1 MISVLHIKN
10 IGIIEDLYINLG
22 DGFNVLTGETGSGK
36 SLIINSLKLISG
48 GRFSKEMIR
57 KGEDY
62 SLVELNIFNPKDKNS
77 IDGNI
82 TISREIFSNGKN
94 TCKINGRLVTC
105 VELKLFM
112 QKYIDIHGQNDNQL
126 LLNENYQSKYLDD
139 YCIKEIKLVLN
150 KYSKLYKR
158 YKEINTELE
167 KNLGDDREKER
178 KLSLLQ
184 YEFEAIEIQ
193 KQQNDEE
200 SSMNGKLFNTNAF
213 SNKNILNNYNEE
225 YNKKEE
231 ELENKH
237 SLFMNAERISTSLEE
252 AYSNTQESMDAI
264 NAAVKSLARI
274 CDIDKKYNQIFEKLQ
289 NVFYELEENYYEI
302 RDSKDMDSF
311 NEEDR
316 NYIEERLDLISDLK
330 RKYGSTIKEI
340 LDFKTNTE
348 AEINRINS
356 LEEYNKKLK
365 EELSYLKVEM
375 KDICEELHDIR
386 LKNANRLSSQI
397 NSELQELEMKN
408 SVFSI
413 KVLERG
419 TFKDNGSDDIKFFI
433 KTNLGEDD
441 KELTKIASGGEM
453 SRIMLAIKTVLSD
466 CDETDILIFDEID
479 TGISGKAAKVVGRK
493 LKQIGKNHQVITITH
508 QPSIA
513 AKGDN
518 NYYIYKVVEGE
529 RTHTEIRKLEEK
541 EIIDEIARI
550 SNGEVTTAAKKQALE
565 LRKSA

>member
-57 KGEDY
+57 KGEKY

-184 YEFEAIEIQ
+184 YEFEEIE
-193 KQQNDEE
+193 KANLKEGE
-200 SSMNGKLFNTNAF
+200 
-213 SNKNILNNYNEE
+213 
-225 YNKKEE
+225 EE

-274 CDIDKKYNQIFEKLQ
+274 SDIDKKYNQIFEKLQ

>member
-10 IGIIEDLYINLG
+10 IGIIEDLSINLG

-57 KGEDY
+57 KGEKY

-184 YEFEAIEIQ
+184 YEFEEIE
-193 KQQNDEE
+193 KANLKEGE
-200 SSMNGKLFNTNAF
+200 
-213 SNKNILNNYNEE
+213 
-225 YNKKEE
+225 EE

-479 TGISGKAAKVVGRK
+479 TGISGNAAKVVGRK

>member
-184 YEFEAIEIQ
+184 YEFEEIE
-193 KQQNDEE
+193 KANLKEGE
-200 SSMNGKLFNTNAF
+200 
-213 SNKNILNNYNEE
+213 
-225 YNKKEE
+225 EE

-386 LKNANRLSSQI
+386 LKNANRLSRQI

>member
-184 YEFEAIEIQ
+184 YEFEEIE
-193 KQQNDEE
+193 KANLKE
-200 SSMNGKLFNTNAF
+200 S
-213 SNKNILNNYNEE
+213 E
-225 YNKKEE
+225 EE

-330 RKYGSTIKEI
+330 RKYDSTIKEI

>member
-57 KGEDY
+57 KGENY
-62 SLVELNIFNPKDKNS
+62 SLVELNIFSPKDKNS

-82 TISREIFSNGKN
+82 TISREIHSNGKN

-139 YCIKEIKLVLN
+139 YCIKEIKPITN
-150 KYSKLYKR
+150 KYSKLFKR
-158 YKEINTELE
+158 YKEIKSELE

-184 YEFEAIEIQ
+184 YEFEEIE
-193 KQQNDEE
+193 KAGLKEGE
-200 SSMNGKLFNTNAF
+200 
-213 SNKNILNNYNEE
+213 
-225 YNKKEE
+225 EE

-237 SLFMNAERISTSLEE
+237 SLFMNAEKISTSLED
-252 AYSNTQESMDAI
+252 AYTNTQESMDSV

-274 CDIDKKYNQIFEKLQ
+274 CDIDKKYNQIFERLQ
-289 NVFYELEENYYEI
+289 NVFYELEENCYEI

-340 LDFKTNTE
+340 LEFKADTE
-348 AEINRINS
+348 AEIDRING
-356 LEEYNKKLK
+356 LEQHNKELK
-365 EELSYLKVEM
+365 QELSYLEVEM

-386 LKNANRLSSQI
+386 LKNANLLSNQI

-413 KVLERG
+413 KVIEKG
-419 TFKDNGSDDIKFFI
+419 YFKENGYDDIKFFI

-479 TGISGKAAKVVGRK
+479 TGISGKAAKVVGKK
-493 LKQIGKNHQVITITH
+493 LKQIGKKHQVITITH

-518 NYYIYKVVEGE
+518 NYYIYKVVEDD
-529 RTHTEIRKLEEK
+529 RTHTEIRKLEEN
-541 EIIDEIARI
+541 EIIEEIARI
-550 SNGEVTTAAKKQALE
+550 SNGEVTNAAKKQALE

>member
-10 IGIIEDLYINLG
+10 IGIIEDLSINLG

-57 KGEDY
+57 KGEKY

-184 YEFEAIEIQ
+184 YEFEEIE
-193 KQQNDEE
+193 KANLKE
-200 SSMNGKLFNTNAF
+200 S
-213 SNKNILNNYNEE
+213 E
-225 YNKKEE
+225 EE

-274 CDIDKKYNQIFEKLQ
+274 SDIDKKYNQIFEKLQ

>member
-22 DGFNVLTGETGSGK
+22 DGFNVLTGEKERGK

-184 YEFEAIEIQ
+184 YEFEEIE
-193 KQQNDEE
+193 KANLKE
-200 SSMNGKLFNTNAF
+200 S
-213 SNKNILNNYNEE
+213 E
-225 YNKKEE
+225 EE

>member
-1 MISVLHIKN
+1 MA
-10 IGIIEDLYINLG
+10 
-22 DGFNVLTGETGSGK
+22 
-36 SLIINSLKLISG
+36 
-48 GRFSKEMIR
+48 
-57 KGEDY
+57 
-62 SLVELNIFNPKDKNS
+62 S
-77 IDGNI
+77 I
-82 TISREIFSNGKN
+82 
-94 TCKINGRLVTC
+94 
-105 VELKLFM
+105 
-112 QKYIDIHGQNDNQL
+112 
-126 LLNENYQSKYLDD
+126 
-139 YCIKEIKLVLN
+139 
-150 KYSKLYKR
+150 
-158 YKEINTELE
+158 
-167 KNLGDDREKER
+167 
-178 KLSLLQ
+178 
-184 YEFEAIEIQ
+184 
-193 KQQNDEE
+193 
-200 SSMNGKLFNTNAF
+200 
-213 SNKNILNNYNEE
+213 NILNIIPNNTTSKFTDPFSFEIIFE
-225 YNKKEE
+225 VLSNLKKEIE
-231 ELENKH
+231 WKMIYIG
-237 SLFMNAERISTSLEE
+237 SAE
-252 AYSNTQESMDAI
+252 
-264 NAAVKSLARI
+264 
-274 CDIDKKYNQIFEKLQ
+274 DKKYDQIFERLQ

>member
-10 IGIIEDLYINLG
+10 IGIIEDLSINLG

-57 KGEDY
+57 KGEKY

-184 YEFEAIEIQ
+184 YEFEEIE
-193 KQQNDEE
+193 KANLKEGE
-200 SSMNGKLFNTNAF
+200 
-213 SNKNILNNYNEE
+213 
-225 YNKKEE
+225 EE

-274 CDIDKKYNQIFEKLQ
+274 SDIDKKYNQIFEKLQ

>member
-57 KGEDY
+57 KGENY
-62 SLVELNIFNPKDKNS
+62 SLVELNIFSPKDKNS

-82 TISREIFSNGKN
+82 TISREIHSNGKN

-139 YCIKEIKLVLN
+139 YCIKEIKPITN

-158 YKEINTELE
+158 YKEIKSELE

-184 YEFEAIEIQ
+184 YEFEEIE
-193 KQQNDEE
+193 KANLKEGE
-200 SSMNGKLFNTNAF
+200 
-213 SNKNILNNYNEE
+213 
-225 YNKKEE
+225 EE

-237 SLFMNAERISTSLEE
+237 SLFMNAEKISTSLED
-252 AYSNTQESMDAI
+252 AYTNTQESMDSV
-264 NAAVKSLARI
+264 NAAIKSLARI
-274 CDIDKKYNQIFEKLQ
+274 CDIDKKYNQIFERLQ
-289 NVFYELEENYYEI
+289 NVFYELEENCYEV
-302 RDSKDMDSF
+302 RGSKDMDSI

-340 LDFKTNTE
+340 LEFKADTE
-348 AEINRINS
+348 AEIDRINS
-356 LEEYNKKLK
+356 LEEHNKELK
-365 EELSYLKVEM
+365 QELSYLEVEM

-386 LKNANRLSSQI
+386 LKNANLLSNQI

-413 KVLERG
+413 KVIEKG
-419 TFKDNGSDDIKFFI
+419 YFKENGYDDIKFFI

-453 SRIMLAIKTVLSD
+453 SRIMLAIKTVLSN

-493 LKQIGKNHQVITITH
+493 LKQIGKKHQVITITH

-518 NYYIYKVVEGE
+518 NYYIYKVVEDD
-529 RTHTEIRKLEEK
+529 RTHTEIRKLEEN
-541 EIIDEIARI
+541 EIIEEIARI
-550 SNGEVTTAAKKQALE
+550 SNGEVTNVAKKQALE

>member
-10 IGIIEDLYINLG
+10 IGIIEDLSINLG

-36 SLIINSLKLISG
+36 SLIINSLRLISG

-57 KGEDY
+57 KGEKY
-62 SLVELNIFNPKDKNS
+62 SLVELNIFNPKDKYS

-82 TISREIFSNGKN
+82 TISREIFFNGKN

-112 QKYIDIHGQNDNQL
+112 QNYLDIHGQNDNQL
-126 LLNENYQSKYLDD
+126 LLNENYQAKYLDD
-139 YCIKEIKLVLN
+139 YCTKDIKLVLN

-167 KNLGDDREKER
+167 ENLGDDREKER

-184 YEFEAIEIQ
+184 YEFEEIE
-193 KQQNDEE
+193 KANLKEGE
-200 SSMNGKLFNTNAF
+200 
-213 SNKNILNNYNEE
+213 
-225 YNKKEE
+225 EE

-237 SLFMNAERISTSLEE
+237 SLFMNAEKISTSLEE
-252 AYSNTQESMDAI
+252 AYSNTQESMDAVNTAI
-264 NAAVKSLARI
+264 KSLARI
-274 CDIDKKYNQIFEKLQ
+274 CDIDKKYDQIFERLQ
-289 NVFYELEENYYEI
+289 NVFYELEENCYEI

-340 LDFKTNTE
+340 LDFKANTE
-348 AEINRINS
+348 AEIDRINS
-356 LEEYNKKLK
+356 LEEHNKKLK
-365 EELSYLKVEM
+365 EELSYLEVEM

-386 LKNANRLSSQI
+386 LKNANLLSNQI

-466 CDETDILIFDEID
+466 CDETDILVFDEID

-493 LKQIGKNHQVITITH
+493 LKQIGKKHQVITITH

-518 NYYIYKVVEGE
+518 NYYIYKVIEDD
-529 RTHTEIRKLEEK
+529 RTHTEIRKLEEN
-541 EIIDEIARI
+541 EIIEEIARI
-550 SNGEVTTAAKKQALE
+550 SNGEVTNAAKKQAIE

>member
-1 MISVLHIKN
+1 M
-10 IGIIEDLYINLG
+10 
-22 DGFNVLTGETGSGK
+22 
-36 SLIINSLKLISG
+36 
-48 GRFSKEMIR
+48 
-57 KGEDY
+57 
-62 SLVELNIFNPKDKNS
+62 
-77 IDGNI
+77 
-82 TISREIFSNGKN
+82 
-94 TCKINGRLVTC
+94 
-105 VELKLFM
+105 
-112 QKYIDIHGQNDNQL
+112 
-126 LLNENYQSKYLDD
+126 
-139 YCIKEIKLVLN
+139 N

-184 YEFEAIEIQ
+184 YEFEEIE
-193 KQQNDEE
+193 KANLKEGE
-200 SSMNGKLFNTNAF
+200 
-213 SNKNILNNYNEE
+213 
-225 YNKKEE
+225 EE

-274 CDIDKKYNQIFEKLQ
+274 SDIDKKYNQIFEKLQ

-316 NYIEERLDLISDLK
+316 NYIEERLDLISDIK

>member
-10 IGIIEDLYINLG
+10 IGIIEDLSINLG

-57 KGEDY
+57 KGEKY

-184 YEFEAIEIQ
+184 YEFEEIE
-193 KQQNDEE
+193 KANLKEGE
-200 SSMNGKLFNTNAF
+200 
-213 SNKNILNNYNEE
+213 
-225 YNKKEE
+225 EE

>member
-105 VELKLFM
+105 VELKKIM

-184 YEFEAIEIQ
+184 YEFEEIE
-193 KQQNDEE
+193 KANLKE
-200 SSMNGKLFNTNAF
+200 S
-213 SNKNILNNYNEE
+213 E
-225 YNKKEE
+225 EE

>member
-10 IGIIEDLYINLG
+10 IGIIDDLSINLG

-184 YEFEAIEIQ
+184 YEFEEIE
-193 KQQNDEE
+193 KANLKE
-200 SSMNGKLFNTNAF
+200 S
-213 SNKNILNNYNEE
+213 E
-225 YNKKEE
+225 EE

-466 CDETDILIFDEID
+466 CDETDILVFDEID

-493 LKQIGKNHQVITITH
+493 LKQIGKKHQVITITH

-518 NYYIYKVVEGE
+518 NYYIYKVVEDD
-529 RTHTEIRKLEEK
+529 RTHTEIRKLEEN
-541 EIIDEIARI
+541 EIIEEIARI

>member
-10 IGIIEDLYINLG
+10 IGIIEDLSINLG

-57 KGEDY
+57 KGEKY

-184 YEFEAIEIQ
+184 YEFEEIE
-193 KQQNDEE
+193 KANLKE
-200 SSMNGKLFNTNAF
+200 S
-213 SNKNILNNYNEE
+213 E
-225 YNKKEE
+225 EE

>member
-57 KGEDY
+57 KGENY
-62 SLVELNIFNPKDKNS
+62 SLVELNIFSPKDKNS

-82 TISREIFSNGKN
+82 TISREIHSNGKN

-139 YCIKEIKLVLN
+139 YCIKEIKPITN

-158 YKEINTELE
+158 YKEIKSELE

-184 YEFEAIEIQ
+184 YEFEEIE
-193 KQQNDEE
+193 KANLKEGE
-200 SSMNGKLFNTNAF
+200 
-213 SNKNILNNYNEE
+213 
-225 YNKKEE
+225 EE

-237 SLFMNAERISTSLEE
+237 SLFMNAEKISTSLED
-252 AYSNTQESMDAI
+252 AYTNTQESMDSV
-264 NAAVKSLARI
+264 NAAIKSLARI
-274 CDIDKKYNQIFEKLQ
+274 CDIDKKYNQIFERLQ
-289 NVFYELEENYYEI
+289 NVFYELEENCYEI
-302 RDSKDMDSF
+302 RGSKDMDSV

-340 LDFKTNTE
+340 LEFKADTE
-348 AEINRINS
+348 AEIDRINS
-356 LEEYNKKLK
+356 LEEHNKELK
-365 EELSYLKVEM
+365 QELSYLEVEM

-386 LKNANRLSSQI
+386 LKNANLLSNQI

-413 KVLERG
+413 KVIEKG
-419 TFKDNGSDDIKFFI
+419 YFKENGYDDIKFFI

-453 SRIMLAIKTVLSD
+453 SRIMLAIKTVLSN

-493 LKQIGKNHQVITITH
+493 LKQIGKKHQVITITH

-518 NYYIYKVVEGE
+518 NYYIYKVVEDD
-529 RTHTEIRKLEEK
+529 RTHTEIRKLEEN
-541 EIIDEIARI
+541 EIIEEIARI
-550 SNGEVTTAAKKQALE
+550 SNGEVTNVAKKQALE

>member
-10 IGIIEDLYINLG
+10 IGIIEDLSINLG

-184 YEFEAIEIQ
+184 YEFEEIE
-193 KQQNDEE
+193 KANLKE
-200 SSMNGKLFNTNAF
+200 S
-213 SNKNILNNYNEE
+213 E
-225 YNKKEE
+225 EE

-397 NSELQELEMKN
+397 NSELQELDMKN

>member
-184 YEFEAIEIQ
+184 YEFEEIE
-193 KQQNDEE
+193 KANLKE
-200 SSMNGKLFNTNAF
+200 S
-213 SNKNILNNYNEE
+213 E
-225 YNKKEE
+225 EE

-386 LKNANRLSSQI
+386 LKNANRLSRQI

-466 CDETDILIFDEID
+466 CDETDILVFDEID

-493 LKQIGKNHQVITITH
+493 LKQIGKKHQVITITH

-518 NYYIYKVVEGE
+518 NYYIYKVVEDD
-529 RTHTEIRKLEEK
+529 RTHTEIRKLEEN
-541 EIIDEIARI
+541 EIIEEIARI

>member
-10 IGIIEDLYINLG
+10 IGIIEDLSINLG

-36 SLIINSLKLISG
+36 SLIINSLRLISG

-184 YEFEAIEIQ
+184 YEFEEIE
-193 KQQNDEE
+193 KANLKE
-200 SSMNGKLFNTNAF
+200 S
-213 SNKNILNNYNEE
+213 E
-225 YNKKEE
+225 EE

>member
-57 KGEDY
+57 KGEKY

-184 YEFEAIEIQ
+184 YEFEEIE
-193 KQQNDEE
+193 KANLKEGE
-200 SSMNGKLFNTNAF
+200 
-213 SNKNILNNYNEE
+213 
-225 YNKKEE
+225 EE

-397 NSELQELEMKN
+397 NSELQELDMKN

>member
-184 YEFEAIEIQ
+184 YEFEEIE
-193 KQQNDEE
+193 KANLKE
-200 SSMNGKLFNTNAF
+200 S
-213 SNKNILNNYNEE
+213 E
-225 YNKKEE
+225 EE

>member
-10 IGIIEDLYINLG
+10 IGIIEDLSINLG

-57 KGEDY
+57 KGEKY

-184 YEFEAIEIQ
+184 YEFEEIE
-193 KQQNDEE
+193 KANLKEGE
-200 SSMNGKLFNTNAF
+200 
-213 SNKNILNNYNEE
+213 
-225 YNKKEE
+225 EE

-274 CDIDKKYNQIFEKLQ
+274 SDIDKKYNQIFEKLQ

-386 LKNANRLSSQI
+386 LKNANSLSSQI
-397 NSELQELEMKN
+397 NSELQELEKKN

>member
-184 YEFEAIEIQ
+184 YEFEEIE
-193 KQQNDEE
+193 KANLKE
-200 SSMNGKLFNTNAF
+200 S
-213 SNKNILNNYNEE
+213 E
-225 YNKKEE
+225 EE

-386 LKNANRLSSQI
+386 LKNANRLSRQI

>member
-167 KNLGDDREKER
+167 KNIGDDREKER

-184 YEFEAIEIQ
+184 YEFEEIE
-193 KQQNDEE
+193 KANLKE
-200 SSMNGKLFNTNAF
+200 S
-213 SNKNILNNYNEE
+213 E
-225 YNKKEE
+225 EE

>member
-184 YEFEAIEIQ
+184 YEFEEIE
-193 KQQNDEE
+193 KANLKEGE
-200 SSMNGKLFNTNAF
+200 
-213 SNKNILNNYNEE
+213 
-225 YNKKEE
+225 EE

>member
-10 IGIIEDLYINLG
+10 IGIIEDLSINLG

-57 KGEDY
+57 KGEKY

-184 YEFEAIEIQ
+184 YEFEEIE
-193 KQQNDEE
+193 KANLKEGE
-200 SSMNGKLFNTNAF
+200 
-213 SNKNILNNYNEE
+213 
-225 YNKKEE
+225 EE

-274 CDIDKKYNQIFEKLQ
+274 CDIDKKYSQIFEKLQ